1 MDFLKIIE
9 SRTSE
14 FLKLTIIFIN
24 SLFLMNAHQK
34 LFLGYQNLTK
44 IVKKSKI
51 GGKLNKAD
59 SQKRKM

>member
-9 SRTSE
+9 SLTSE
-14 FLKLTIIFIN
+14 FLKSTITFIN

-34 LFLGYQNLTK
+34 LFLGYQNQTK
-44 IVKKSKI
+44 IDKKSKI
-51 GGKLNKAD
+51 GVELNKTD